1 MKKQVQNKPIQK
13 IKVLFFKN
21 FSIAD
26 LLVLFTIVVF
36 CLVCSFA
43 INIQLHFLLKILIF
57 LILFSFLGLPMIF
70 HFPKFKARGWQILF
84 YWFKYISMPRKY
96 NSSASGS
103 TNSKNLIP
111 YLSIN
116 KNYIETD
123 GGWIGG
129 LKLKGI
135 EIFSYDEDQQK
146 SILLQ
151 FANLINNINQKISI
165 VKIAKQNNIETNQ
178 EYLEKNFNIC
188 TNNLGQKICDSY
200 EEDLNYTFEGQMKF
214 SYYLI
219 VHNER
224 QNELTFEINMLKQKL
239 AHIEIEAKK
248 LKIDELLNLAVGI
261 LNPFDKFSK
270 EQIENLVENPT
281 RENIQSAF
289 SLSEI
294 SWKPTYFQSM
304 NKYFSI
310 QGVSELPLELPPYW
324 ANNFFNSQ
332 SNIVWHIQKLSDREK
347 DKILNRAYSILSL
360 NSEETNASVL
370 NWRKNQL
377 EQEAIENVV
386 DVAASGQIYF
396 FSTFLFVNQANSKD
410 ALKNIEREN
419 EQIVKNSGS
428 IIHTLIFNQ
437 LNAYVN
443 SFFKYSDTLKERI
456 EMPSNNIAWGF
467 PFSTREFND
476 NNYNILGTNFSDGTP
491 LFFDQFY
498 QKSSRKNSNLFILGT
513 SGSGKTTIT
522 KKLITY
528 NLAVGNSVIVL
539 DPQNEYAK
547 IGKNLRANIVHLNSS
562 GLTVFN
568 PLQIRKTFNPNS
580 NETEEIFSNPDL
592 IALHISKLETFF
604 KIIFPSLKNVHFI
617 AILNSLKI
625 LYQSYGF
632 FEINNKDITKLEN
645 NEYPIISDLIQ
656 TIKKTDFDYL
666 SENDKKVL
674 IASFETNFGQYS
686 VLGRMFNNISNA
698 ENLNSNFTIFNVA
711 ALMNLEKR
719 VYQAAFF
726 LVLSFIQGQIS
737 DFYQENDKKIVLVVD
752 EGHKFVDESNL
763 FALNFLFDTAKT
775 IRKYNGGLIITTQ
788 NPGDFA
794 ISGEAAR
801 NLMALLKTASTRYF
815 FNLKSKDIEKID
827 TLYRNVGGLS
837 DEEKNFINLAQIGD
851 MLLTVNTVDRFK
863 LSSYYNNIE
872 KELFFDKGDRL
883 ND

>member
-26 LLVLFTIVVF
+26 LLVLFAIVVF

-43 INIQLHFLLKILIF
+43 INAQLHFLLKILIF

-96 NSSASGS
+96 SSSASGS

-178 EYLEKNFNIC
+178 EHLQKNFNIC
-188 TNNLGQKICDSY
+188 TNNLGEKLCDSY

-224 QNELTFEINMLKQKL
+224 ENELTFEINILKQKL
-239 AHIEIEAKK
+239 AHIEIEAEK

-294 SWKPTYFQSM
+294 RWKPTYFQSM

-370 NWRKNQL
+370 NRRKNQL

-386 DVAASGQIYF
+386 DVAASGQNIF

-443 SFFKYSDTLKERI
+443 SFFKYTDTLKERI

-522 KKLITY
+522 KKLVTY
-528 NLAVGNSVIVL
+528 NIGVGNSVIIL

-547 IGKNLRANIVHLNSS
+547 IGKNLRANIIHLNSS

-632 FEINNKDITKLEN
+632 FEINNKDITKLKN

-674 IASFETNFGQYS
+674 IASFETDFGQYS

-711 ALMNLEKR
+711 SLMNLEKR

-726 LVLSFIQGQIS
+726 LALSFIQGQIS

-801 NLMALLKTASTRYF
+801 KSEAIIENCQYSIF

-827 TLYRNVGGLS
+827 LLYRNVGGLS
-837 DEEKNFINLAQIGD
+837 DEEKNFINLSQIGD
-851 MLLTVNTVDRFK
+851 MLLTVNTIDRFK

>member
-1 MKKQVQNKPIQK
+1 MN
-13 IKVLFFKN
+13 
-21 FSIAD
+21 
-26 LLVLFTIVVF
+26 
-36 CLVCSFA
+36 
-43 INIQLHFLLKILIF
+43 
-57 LILFSFLGLPMIF
+57 
-70 HFPKFKARGWQILF
+70 
-84 YWFKYISMPRKY
+84 
-96 NSSASGS
+96 
-103 TNSKNLIP
+103 
-111 YLSIN
+111 
-116 KNYIETD
+116 
-123 GGWIGG
+123 GG

-178 EYLEKNFNIC
+178 EHLQKNFNIC
-188 TNNLGQKICDSY
+188 TNNLGEKLCDSY
-200 EEDLNYTFEGQMKF
+200 EEDLNYIFEGQMKF

-224 QNELTFEINMLKQKL
+224 ENELTFEINILKQKL
-239 AHIEIEAKK
+239 AHIEIETEK

-294 SWKPTYFQSM
+294 RWKPTYFQSM

-370 NWRKNQL
+370 NRRKNQL

-386 DVAASGQIYF
+386 DVAASGQNIF

-443 SFFKYSDTLKERI
+443 SFFKYTDTLKERI

-522 KKLITY
+522 KKLVTY
-528 NLAVGNSVIVL
+528 NIGVGNSVIIL
-539 DPQNEYAK
+539 DPQNEYTK
-547 IGKNLRANIVHLNSS
+547 IGKNLRANIIHLNSS

-580 NETEEIFSNPDL
+580 NEAEEIFSNPDL

-632 FEINNKDITKLEN
+632 FEINNKDITKLKN

-674 IASFETNFGQYS
+674 IASFETDFGQYS

-711 ALMNLEKR
+711 SLMNLEKR

-726 LVLSFIQGQIS
+726 LALSFIQGQIS

-801 NLMALLKTASTRYF
+801 KSEAIIENCQYSIF

-827 TLYRNVGGLS
+827 LLYRNVGGLS

>member
-13 IKVLFFKN
+13 IKVMFFKN

-26 LLVLFTIVVF
+26 LLVLFAIIIF
-36 CLVCSFA
+36 CLICGFA
-43 INIQLHFLLKILIF
+43 INSELHFLLKIAIV
-57 LILFSFLGLPMIF
+57 LILFAFLGLPMIF

-96 NSSASGS
+96 NWETKGA
-103 TNSKNLIP
+103 TNPKNLIP
-111 YLSIN
+111 YLSIK
-116 KNYIETD
+116 KNYLETD

-135 EIFSYDEDQQK
+135 EIFAYDEDQQK

-151 FANLINNINQKISI
+151 FASLINNINQKISI
-165 VKIAKQNNIETNQ
+165 VKIAKKNNIEGNQ
-178 EYLEKNFNIC
+178 KFLKQNFETC
-188 TNNLGQKICDSY
+188 LKNLGDKICDSY
-200 EEDLNYTFEGQMKF
+200 EEDLNHIFEGQMKF

-219 VHNER
+219 IHNKDEK
-224 QNELTFEINMLKQKL
+224 ELTFEINTLKQKL
-239 AHIEIEAKK
+239 AHIEIETEK
-248 LKIDELLNLAVGI
+248 LKIDELLNLAIAV
-261 LNPFDKFSK
+261 LNPSDKFSK
-270 EQIENLVENPT
+270 EEIKNMTENPS
-281 RENIQSAF
+281 RENIQNAF
-289 SLSEI
+289 ALSEI
-294 SWKPTYFQSM
+294 KWKPTYFQSM

-324 ANNFFNSQ
+324 ANNFFSSE

-360 NSEETNASVL
+360 NSEEQSASVI
-370 NWRKNQL
+370 NRRKNEL
-377 EQEAIENVV
+377 EQVAIENVV
-386 DVAASGQIYF
+386 DVAASGQNIFY
-396 FSTFLFVNQANSKD
+396 STFLFINQANSKQE
-410 ALKNIEREN
+410 LKDIEREN

-428 IIHTLIFNQ
+428 VIHTLIFNQ

-443 SFFKYSDTLKERI
+443 SFFKYFDTLKERI
-456 EMPSNNIAWGF
+456 EMPANNIAWGF

-491 LFFDQFY
+491 LFFNQFY
-498 QKSSRKNSNLFILGT
+498 QKGVRKNSNLFILGT

-522 KKLITY
+522 KKLIIY
-528 NLAVGNSVIVL
+528 NLAIGNSVIVL
-539 DPQNEYAK
+539 DPQNEYSK
-547 IGKNLRANIVHLNSS
+547 IGKKTNANIIHLNSS

-580 NETEEIFSNPDL
+580 SEDEDSFLNSDL

-604 KIIFPSLKNVHFI
+604 RIIFPSLKNVHFI

-625 LYQSYGF
+625 LYQNFGF
-632 FEINNKDITKLEN
+632 FEIKDIDITKLKNE
-645 NEYPIISDLIQ
+645 EYPIISDLIEI
-656 TIKKTDFDYL
+656 IKENEFDYL
-666 SENDKKVL
+666 SDNDKKVL
-674 IASFETNFGQYS
+674 IASFETDFGEYS
-686 VLGRMFNNISNA
+686 ILGRMFNDVSSTNEISTKF
-698 ENLNSNFTIFNVA
+698 SIFNVA

-726 LVLSFIQGQIS
+726 LALSFIQGQIS
-737 DFYQENDKKIVLVVD
+737 EFYIESNRKIVLVVD
-752 EGHKFVDESNL
+752 EGHKFIDETNL

-775 IRKYNGGLIITTQ
+775 IRKYNGSLMITTQ

-794 ISGEAAR
+794 ITGEAAR
-801 NLMALLKTASTRYF
+801 KSEAIIENCQYSIF
-815 FNLKSKDIEKID
+815 FNLKSKDIEKINL
-827 TLYRNVGGLS
+827 LYRNVGGLS
-837 DEEKNFINLAQIGD
+837 EEEKNFINLAQIGD
-851 MLLTVNTVDRFK
+851 LLLTVNTVDRFK
-863 LSSYYNNIE
+863 LSSYYNVIE

>member
-43 INIQLHFLLKILIF
+43 INTQLHFLLKILIF

-96 NSSASGS
+96 SSSASGS

-123 GGWIGG
+123 GGWIG
-129 LKLKGI
+129 LTKIKRDWNFLVMMKT
-135 EIFSYDEDQQK
+135 SKK

-178 EYLEKNFNIC
+178 EHLEKNFNIC
-188 TNNLGQKICDSY
+188 ANNLGEKICDSY

-224 QNELTFEINMLKQKL
+224 VNELSFEINILKQKL
-239 AHIEIEAKK
+239 AHIEIEAEK

-281 RENIQSAF
+281 MENIQSAF

-294 SWKPTYFQSM
+294 RWKPTYFQSM

-370 NWRKNQL
+370 NRRKNQL

-456 EMPSNNIAWGF
+456 EMPSNNIAWWF

-513 SGSGKTTIT
+513 LGSGKTTIT
-522 KKLITY
+522 KKNWLPITLQLEFRY
-528 NLAVGNSVIVL
+528 SSWSTKRICKNR
-539 DPQNEYAK
+539 Q
-547 IGKNLRANIVHLNSS
+547 KNLRANIIHLNSS

-604 KIIFPSLKNVHFI
+604 KIIFPSLKMFIFI

-656 TIKKTDFDYL
+656 TIKKLILIIYL
-666 SENDKKVL
+666 KMIKKVL
-674 IASFETNFGQYS
+674 IASFETDFGQYS

-726 LVLSFIQGQIS
+726 LALSFIQGQIS

-801 NLMALLKTASTRYF
+801 KSEAIIENCQYSIF

-827 TLYRNVGGLS
+827 MLYRNVGGLS
-837 DEEKNFINLAQIGD
+837 DEEKT
-851 MLLTVNTVDRFK
+851 LLILHK
-863 LSSYYNNIE
+863 LVTC
-872 KELFFDKGDRL
+872 F
-883 ND
+883 

>member
-1 MKKQVQNKPIQK
+1 
-13 IKVLFFKN
+13 
-21 FSIAD
+21 
-26 LLVLFTIVVF
+26 
-36 CLVCSFA
+36 
-43 INIQLHFLLKILIF
+43 
-57 LILFSFLGLPMIF
+57 
-70 HFPKFKARGWQILF
+70 
-84 YWFKYISMPRKY
+84 
-96 NSSASGS
+96 
-103 TNSKNLIP
+103 
-111 YLSIN
+111 
-116 KNYIETD
+116 
-123 GGWIGG
+123 
-129 LKLKGI
+129 
-135 EIFSYDEDQQK
+135 
-146 SILLQ
+146 
-151 FANLINNINQKISI
+151 
-165 VKIAKQNNIETNQ
+165 
-178 EYLEKNFNIC
+178 
-188 TNNLGQKICDSY
+188 
-200 EEDLNYTFEGQMKF
+200 
-214 SYYLI
+214 
-219 VHNER
+219 
-224 QNELTFEINMLKQKL
+224 
-239 AHIEIEAKK
+239 
-248 LKIDELLNLAVGI
+248 
-261 LNPFDKFSK
+261 
-270 EQIENLVENPT
+270 
-281 RENIQSAF
+281 AF

-294 SWKPTYFQSM
+294 RWKPTYFQSM

-370 NWRKNQL
+370 NRRKNQL

-386 DVAASGQIYF
+386 DVAASGQNIF

-443 SFFKYSDTLKERI
+443 SFFKYTDTLKERI

-528 NLAVGNSVIVL
+528 NLAVANSVIVL

-547 IGKNLRANIVHLNSS
+547 IGKNLRANIIHLNSS

-580 NETEEIFSNPDL
+580 NETEEDFSNPDL

-656 TIKKTDFDYL
+656 TIRKTDFDYL
-666 SENDKKVL
+666 SESDKKVL
-674 IASFETNFGQYS
+674 IASFETDFGQYS
-686 VLGRMFNNISNA
+686 VLGRMFNNISNT

-711 ALMNLEKR
+711 SLMNLEKR

-726 LVLSFIQGQIS
+726 LALSFIQGQIS

-801 NLMALLKTASTRYF
+801 KSEAIIENCQYSIF

>member
-188 TNNLGQKICDSY
+188 TNNLGEKICDSY

-370 NWRKNQL
+370 NRRKNQL

-386 DVAASGQIYF
+386 DVAASGQNIF

-674 IASFETNFGQYS
+674 IASFETDFGQYS

-801 NLMALLKTASTRYF
+801 KSEAIIENCQYSIF